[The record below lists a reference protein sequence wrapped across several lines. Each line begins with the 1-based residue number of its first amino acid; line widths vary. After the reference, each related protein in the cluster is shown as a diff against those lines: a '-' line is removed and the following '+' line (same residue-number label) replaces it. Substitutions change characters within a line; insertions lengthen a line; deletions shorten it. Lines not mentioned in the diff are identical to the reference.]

1 MGAAPFIIIAA
12 GMVIPIVVLL
22 ATVVFDAVMIAWAG
36 YRLVRNRRSPAF
48 AGHVHSH

>member
-22 ATVVFDAVMIAWAG
+22 ATVVFDAVMVGVTG
-36 YRLVRNRRSPAF
+36 YRILRNHWAAPARH
-48 AGHVHSH
+48 AHSH